1 MLRKLSPLAFAL
13 AFGSSCHKAAP
24 PPTCDQVAAKL
35 HAVIMGSV
43 AAHEG
48 LDVASEA
55 AMAGQCRTSAYSDAV
70 RRCLVGVTKPAE
82 IAACR
87 KLQGGAGGSGG

>member
-1 MLRKLSPLAFAL
+1 MLRKLFPLAFAF
-13 AFGSSCHKAAP
+13 AFGCHKAAP
-24 PPTCDQVAAKL
+24 PPTCDQVAAHL
-35 HAVIMGSV
+35 HQVIEGSV

-48 LDVASEA
+48 LEVASEA
-55 AMAGQCRTSAYSDAV
+55 AMAGQCRTSAYSDEV

-87 KLQGGAGGSGG
+87 KRRGATVGSGR